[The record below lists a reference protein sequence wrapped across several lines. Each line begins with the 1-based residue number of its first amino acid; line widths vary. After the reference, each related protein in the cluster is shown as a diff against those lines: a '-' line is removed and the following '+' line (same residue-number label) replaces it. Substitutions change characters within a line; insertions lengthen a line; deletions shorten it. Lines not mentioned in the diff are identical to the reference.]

1 MREMQTIMEN
11 RDVTLCCALALI
23 HAHKK
28 TANPDKE
35 AIQQLEVWIY
45 HIFFCITWFRKL

>member
-23 HAHKK
+23 HAHKRSP
-28 TANPDKE
+28 TPDKE
-35 AIQQLEVWIY
+35 AVAQLEVRWLAA
-45 HIFFCITWFRKL
+45 RR